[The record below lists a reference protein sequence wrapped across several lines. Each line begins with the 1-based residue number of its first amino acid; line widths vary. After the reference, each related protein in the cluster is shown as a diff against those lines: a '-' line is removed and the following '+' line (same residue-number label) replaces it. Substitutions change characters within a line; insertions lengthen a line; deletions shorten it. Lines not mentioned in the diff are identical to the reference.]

1 MTFLRKVWKCLDNA
15 RGIKNVKTYYGEDYL
30 FIYNFCRSRRIND
43 CELSVLKKLASIW
56 NIPISVLIRL
66 SKYERLGEK

>member
-1 MTFLRKVWKCLDNA
+1 MTFLRKVWKSLDNA
-15 RGIKNVKTYYGEDYL
+15 KGIKNVKTYYGEDYL
-30 FIYNFCRSRRIND
+30 FIYNFCRRRSTD